1 MIAGWRYRK
10 TAFIRP
16 SLIRARLRFLGV
28 ARSPSPHLPE
38 DDPVFL
44 RYLRPESLVTHRLAV
59 MRSLSNEMKIVFA
72 QLMPK
77 AFPVG
82 EHTLISIPPQHQVF
96 IVRREPG

>member
-1 MIAGWRYRK
+1 M
-10 TAFIRP
+10 TEE
-16 SLIRARLRFLGV
+16 LIRARPRFLGF

-44 RYLRPESLVTHRLAV
+44 RYLRPESLVTHGLTV
-59 MRSLSNEMKIVFA
+59 MCSPSDEMKIVFA

-82 EHTLISIPPQHQVF
+82 ECTLFSIPPEHQVF
-96 IVRREPG
+96 VVRRKPA